1 MPSPGLLHDK
11 GWLLPDKGG
20 LLNDKGWLLRI
31 LLFLV
36 GLLADSRPTTEPL
49 YIVGGSVVRQKS
61 FRIQQSLRSSKKDKK
76 SCNFLRMSDK

>member
-1 MPSPGLLHDK
+1 
-11 GWLLPDKGG
+11 

-36 GLLADSRPTTEPL
+36 GLLADSRPTTEPPI
-49 YIVGGSVVRQKS
+49 YSGSVVRQKS